1 LYVRTG
7 TAAVRRQ
14 IEEATMRKITL
25 ALAAVAA
32 AALAEAQ
39 SAEAQASY
47 QGPWCA
53 YMMAGRDFYTSR
65 CDLPNYK
72 ACQQEIAATPGT
84 WCTENPF
91 WRGPAGQRKVKRKRS

>member
-1 LYVRTG
+1 
-7 TAAVRRQ
+7 
-14 IEEATMRKITL
+14 MRKITL

-84 WCTENPF
+84 WCTENPY
-91 WRGPAGQRKVKRKRS
+91 WRGPVGHRKVKRKRP